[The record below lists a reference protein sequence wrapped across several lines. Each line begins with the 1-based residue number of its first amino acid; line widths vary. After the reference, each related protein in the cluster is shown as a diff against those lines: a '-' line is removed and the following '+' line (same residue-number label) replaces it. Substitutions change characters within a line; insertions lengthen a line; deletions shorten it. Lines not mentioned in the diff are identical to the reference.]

1 MAASPIDKAE
11 RQEQGLRR
19 AVIRHL
25 YGLEQHPSPILL
37 PGDPGWKE
45 IFDSLRRDAERHFK
59 PALGRAYA
67 DALREV
73 SLPARRAAVTAY
85 KAETA
90 PLAAAAFAESLEAD
104 TAAAFAEAL
113 VRAGIQIPLPTRR
126 LLGPT
131 AKQIA
136 RIAEWAEG
144 ARLRGLTE
152 QAIKEGAAR
161 QTRAAIR
168 LRARASA
175 DRAIAE
181 AINGARADAWQ
192 AQIDK
197 GQLPAD
203 MKKRSRSQG
212 DKNVRPSHRR
222 QERMGAIPWNE
233 PYPVF
238 GVMHPPFE
246 VGCRCYDEPVVRGRS
261 RGKAQPRV
269 PPSRTL
275 AA

>member
-1 MAASPIDKAE
+1 MPDSPIDRATRHE
-11 RQEQGLRR
+11 LALRR
-19 AVIRHL
+19 AAFSHL
-25 YGLEQHPSPILL
+25 NRLRRESILL
-37 PGDPGWKE
+37 PSDPRFAAV
-45 IFDSLRRDAERHFK
+45 FDSLTRAAERTFR
-59 PALGRAYA
+59 PALGVAYT

-73 SLPARRAAVTAY
+73 LAPVRRAAVTAY
-85 KAETA
+85 KAQEA
-90 PLAAAAFAESLEAD
+90 PLAAAAFSESLSGE
-104 TAAAFAEAL
+104 TAAAFLEAL
-113 VRAGIQIPLPTRR
+113 ARAGFQVPVAPAKIM
-126 LLGPT
+126 GPT
-131 AKQIA
+131 SKQIA
-136 RIAEWAEG
+136 RIAEWASRAKE
-144 ARLRGLTE
+144 RGLTE
-152 QAIKEGAAR
+152 AMIKAGADR
-161 QTRAAIR
+161 QTQAAIR

-192 AQIDK
+192 AQIDA

-212 DKNVRPSHRR
+212 DKNVRPRHRQ
-222 QERMGAIPWNE
+222 QERMGAVPWNE

-246 VGCRCYDEPVVRGRS
+246 DGCRCYEEPVVRGRS

-269 PPSRTL
+269 PAPRTF